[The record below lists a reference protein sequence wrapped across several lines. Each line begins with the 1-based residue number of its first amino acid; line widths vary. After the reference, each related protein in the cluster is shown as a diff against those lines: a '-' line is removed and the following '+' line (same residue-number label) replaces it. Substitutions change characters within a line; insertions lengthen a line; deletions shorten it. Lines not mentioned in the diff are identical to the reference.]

1 MSDLENRPATGE
13 TPAPSVPKR
22 SFASLTG
29 EHSGTES
36 GSGPLIEALDAALD
50 AQVVRD
56 IKESAAPRSWRAYRS
71 DLTDLGHWLDGRD
84 WTDPA
89 VVADYLRALEAA
101 GASYSTIERRVT
113 SIAKLV
119 EVLAAIGHLD
129 PTADPTKHP
138 TARVALKAIRRR
150 LGTDVDQAAPLT
162 AERLIQVLLS
172 IDDTTLAGRRDTAL
186 LLIGWF
192 GAFRRSEISGIRRSD
207 LDIDDNGV
215 RITIARTKASQEHA
229 VIIPIAR
236 TPDSRWCPT
245 GRLEDWHKEL
255 DHTAGDT
262 DVVWPWI
269 TRSDN
274 LRAGPIPIGDAAVDG
289 IVTRRILAAGVADAA
304 DFSAHSIRAG
314 WITEAKNR
322 GIDEADI
329 MRHARLKSLSI
340 MRSYDRR
347 TGWWNRNPT
356 PATAL

>member
-1 MSDLENRPATGE
+1 MTESA
-13 TPAPSVPKR
+13 APLVPGAP
-22 SFASLTG
+22 FAALSG
-29 EHSGTES
+29 EHRAPGS
-36 GSGPLIEALDAALD
+36 GSGPLIKVLDAALD

-56 IKESAAPRSWRAYRS
+56 IKDSASPRSWRAYRS

-84 WTDPA
+84 WTDPN
-89 VVADYLRALEAA
+89 VLGDYLRALEDA
-101 GASYSTIERRVT
+101 GAAFSTIQRRTT

-119 EVLAAIGHLD
+119 EVLAATGAID
-129 PTADPTKHP
+129 PAADPTKHP
-138 TARVALKAIRRR
+138 TTRVALKAIRRR

-172 IDDTTLAGRRDTAL
+172 IDDTTLAGRRDIAL
-186 LLIGWF
+186 LLVGWF
-192 GAFRRSEISGIRRSD
+192 GAFRRSEISGIRQDD
-207 LDIDDNGV
+207 LAIDDHGV
-215 RITIARTKASQEHA
+215 VATLQTSKASQEQA

-236 TPDSRWCPT
+236 TPDSRWCPVAA
-245 GRLEDWHKEL
+245 LESWLTDLHNIEPN
-255 DHTAGDT
+255 T

-269 TRSDN
+269 TRGDN
-274 LRAGPIPIGDAAVDG
+274 LRAGIPPIGDAAIDG
-289 IVTRRILAAGVADAA
+289 VLTRRVTAAGVVNSA
-304 DFSAHSIRAG
+304 DFSAHSLRSG

-356 PATAL
+356 TGTAL